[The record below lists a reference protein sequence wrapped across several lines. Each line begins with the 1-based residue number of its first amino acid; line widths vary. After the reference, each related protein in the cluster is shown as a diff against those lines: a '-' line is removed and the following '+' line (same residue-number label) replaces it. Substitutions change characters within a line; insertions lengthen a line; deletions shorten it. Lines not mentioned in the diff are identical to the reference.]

1 MDTTATN
8 NRKNKWRFYSIQ
20 AILSI
25 SWIVYLIK
33 FYTFYREAYFFMD
46 KRLSLFLQLLS
57 FLHDNWTESF
67 IYFILSFILMSI
79 TLFFTYLFYLVDKK
93 EQHHKVMVQLFL
105 VINLISCLS
114 LIFNISGMVFFIL
127 FILAASLV
135 YIISILAAVGY
146 RKEELDYD
154 EGEVIEIKGPFET
167 EEQAVKEA
175 IGFITQWQE
184 KEKLIL
190 GEEIY
195 IEEDGKYYASIYI
208 ETIKK

>member
-1 MDTTATN
+1 
-8 NRKNKWRFYSIQ
+8 
-20 AILSI
+20 
-25 SWIVYLIK
+25 
-33 FYTFYREAYFFMD
+33 
-46 KRLSLFLQLLS
+46 
-57 FLHDNWTESF
+57 
-67 IYFILSFILMSI
+67 MSI

>member
-1 MDTTATN
+1 MDTTATS

-25 SWIVYLIK
+25 SWIGYLIK
-33 FYTFYREAYFFMD
+33 FYTFYEEAYFFLD

-57 FLHDNWTESF
+57 FLHDNWMESF
-67 IYFILSFILMSI
+67 IYFIVSFILMSI
-79 TLFFTYLFYLVDKK
+79 TLFFTYLVYLVDKK
-93 EQHHKVMVQLFL
+93 DQRYKGIVQLFL

-114 LIFNISGMVFFIL
+114 LIFNVAGIVFFIL
-127 FILAASLV
+127 FVLAASLV
-135 YIISILAAVGY
+135 YIISILAAIGY
-146 RKEELDYD
+146 RKEEIDYE

-167 EEQAVKEA
+167 EEQAIKVA
-175 IGFITQWQE
+175 VDFITQWQE

-195 IEEDGKYYASIYI
+195 REDSEYYASIYI